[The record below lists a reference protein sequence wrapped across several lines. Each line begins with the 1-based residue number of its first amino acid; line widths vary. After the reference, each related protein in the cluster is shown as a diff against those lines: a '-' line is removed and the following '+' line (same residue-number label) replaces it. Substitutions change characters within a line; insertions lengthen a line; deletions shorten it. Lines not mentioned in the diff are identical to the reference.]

1 MSPTFTTHLN
11 YSANHAHRQEQ
22 QRRAAETR
30 RIRIARKLRVR

>member
-22 QRRAAETR
+22 QRRATDAR
-30 RIRIARKLRVR
+30 RVRIARKLRSR